1 MRSDNHEDVDVDLV
15 VRDDLD
21 SSMYGGDHVKEL
33 LIRIEKRMER
43 NERRYGMIE
52 KKLDK
57 VLLYLKGTTHDS
69 GGAATNIKE
78 EGANS
83 DTVSQ

>member
-1 MRSDNHEDVDVDLV
+1 MRSDNPEDDLV

-43 NERRYGMIE
+43 NERRCGMIE

-57 VLLYLKGTTHDS
+57 VLLYLKGTRHDS
-69 GGAATNIKE
+69 GGAATIIKE

-83 DTVSQ
+83 DAVSQ